1 MGCVRPVKGPW
12 AVESF
17 IQDDGWGIADPII
30 GMIFMGMVN
39 LLGIICGFFLFVGH
53 IQGAT
58 YSAVITELKTGNVL
72 AQSDAHTPVYPA
84 SLTKLMTLYI
94 LFQSLEQGRI
104 RMDTLFKVSPFAA
117 RQPPSK
123 WGLKP
128 GSRIS
133 VRQCILTLSVKS
145 CNDVAHVVSEN
156 LFQSTGL
163 FVQTMNATALKLGM
177 LKTVFHNPS
186 GWHHR
191 FQKTT
196 AHDMAILM
204 RAICVNFPQYAGFLG
219 VPSIQKGNHVVRN
232 TNKLLGRVPG
242 LYLGKTG
249 YTSPSGFNLVTVTS
263 RNNQPIVAVVMG
275 MPSKIQRDQLMAA
288 LIETCYNAPH
298 RLHLAIAKPLTTL
311 SKTPNLAVAGLG
323 QAGRTQYIKIR
334 KIGKRKSRRPTGL
347 IVSRPSRKT
356 GKKTKPVLFSRNIP
370 PQQSKKKK
378 TVKARKTTKIKQ
390 SAWASNAMVRKTK
403 GRDSRRKGR
412 KRQSLVKRQTKPSSG
427 IRSKPS

>member
-1 MGCVRPVKGPW
+1 M
-12 AVESF
+12 
-17 IQDDGWGIADPII
+17 QNDGWGITDPII
-30 GMIFMGMVN
+30 GTIFMGMVS
-39 LLGIICGFFLFVGH
+39 LLGIICCFFMFVGH
-53 IQGAT
+53 LQGAT

-156 LFQSTGL
+156 LFQSTRL

-177 LKTVFHNPS
+177 LKTVFQNPS

-249 YTSPSGFNLVTVTS
+249 YTSPSGYNLVTVTS
-263 RNNQPIVAVVMG
+263 RNNQPIVVVVMG

-288 LIETCYNAPH
+288 LIETCYKAPH
-298 RLHLAIAKPLTTL
+298 QLHLAIAKPLTTL
-311 SKTPNLAVAGLG
+311 SKTPHLAVAGLG
-323 QAGRTQYIKIR
+323 QPCRTKYVKIR
-334 KIGKRKSRRPTGL
+334 KIGKIGKKKSKRPTGL
-347 IVSRPSRKT
+347 MLNRLGRKI
-356 GKKTKPVLFSRNIP
+356 GKKTTPVLCSRTIL
-370 PQQSKKKK
+370 PQQSKKQK
-378 TVKARKTTKIKQ
+378 TVKASKTTKQ

-427 IRSKPS
+427 IRSRPS